1 MEKGVIDDCG
11 KKQKD
16 KEKCLH
22 GTNLPVGTHF
32 EEEDMWVE
40 WGLAKRIILI
50 CLSSGTEKKVR
61 GILLGMVSDEK

>member
-32 EEEDMWVE
+32 EEEEM
-40 WGLAKRIILI
+40 
-50 CLSSGTEKKVR
+50 
-61 GILLGMVSDEK
+61 